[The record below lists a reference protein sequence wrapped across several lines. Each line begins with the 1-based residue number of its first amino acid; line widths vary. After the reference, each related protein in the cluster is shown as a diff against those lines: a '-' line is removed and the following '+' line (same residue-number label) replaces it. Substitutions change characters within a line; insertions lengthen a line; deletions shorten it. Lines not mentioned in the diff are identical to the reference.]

1 MRRYL
6 YYYPILFIVL
16 SNVLYDISAKS
27 FSKGINMQAGMAS
40 YYIVAAVVSLAL
52 FFLTSEDKNF
62 GKELR
67 KINWATFSL
76 ALGCTGADFGY
87 ILVFRAG
94 WDISFGS
101 LVCNILIALS
111 LIFIG
116 VIFYREIIN
125 KKHVAGILLC
135 LIGFVLI
142 THAYL

>member
-6 YYYPILFIVL
+6 YYLPVLFIVL

-27 FSKGINMQAGMAS
+27 FSKGINVFAGMAI
-40 YYIVAAVVSLAL
+40 YYLVAVVVSLVL
-52 FFLTSEDKNF
+52 FYLTSENKNLL
-62 GKELR
+62 KELK

-76 ALGCTGADFGY
+76 ALGCTGADIGY
-87 ILVFRAG
+87 ILVFRSG

-101 LVCNILIALS
+101 LVCNILIAIS
-111 LIFIG
+111 LLFIG
-116 VIFYREIIN
+116 VIFYREYIN
-125 KKHVAGILLC
+125 IKHVAGILLC